1 MEIKPELENVYFV
14 YGCFSYYYQ
23 GVILSKA
30 IQKLQSRANKNVLF
44 QNSNQTK
51 SNILNLWLPGKLLT
65 SLFVAYE
72 GPFFH
77 WFFQTWLSSIFGL
90 WKSWGSILIFLY
102 FLYLKMLVFCFC
114 VVFVLG
120 RPRRR
125 RTNIFYLFTD
135 TVTNSWLL
143 IRDSVRLI
151 LDYWVLRASQAWA
164 VSLCLDFVFVLK

>member
-1 MEIKPELENVYFV
+1 MFL
-14 YGCFSYYYQ
+14 
-23 GVILSKA
+23 
-30 IQKLQSRANKNVLF
+30 
-44 QNSNQTK
+44 NSNQTK
-51 SNILNLWLPGKLLT
+51 SNILNLWIIFKNIAREIT
-65 SLFVAYE
+65 YE

-120 RPRRR
+120 RTSRR

-135 TVTNSWLL
+135 TDTNSWLL

-151 LDYWVLRASQAWA
+151 LDYWVLRASQAW
-164 VSLCLDFVFVLK
+164 VGSQSLFRFCICFETEKILEKLSKIK

>member
-1 MEIKPELENVYFV
+1 MSNTNNINIAVEIKPELENVYLV

-30 IQKLQSRANKNVLF
+30 IEKLQSRANKNVLF

-51 SNILNLWLPGKLLT
+51 SNILNLWLPGKSLT

-90 WKSWGSILIFLY
+90 WKSRVFILIFY
-102 FLYLKMLVFCFC
+102 FFFIWKCWF
-114 VVFVLG
+114 
-120 RPRRR
+120 
-125 RTNIFYLFTD
+125 
-135 TVTNSWLL
+135 
-143 IRDSVRLI
+143 
-151 LDYWVLRASQAWA
+151 
-164 VSLCLDFVFVLK
+164 FVFVWFLYSDQGGDALTFFICLPTRLLTAYYSLETQSDSS